1 MAVAGPSPRRV
12 AGDKPGHT
20 SRQRPSRRLQR
31 ILYRS
36 SAAVSA
42 TAPLASWI
50 AAEGEGR
57 QEALAE
63 LEIDHARLDAVLDQ
77 HQRELLTRLFVATR
91 SELQAPPERP

>member
-1 MAVAGPSPRRV
+1 M
-12 AGDKPGHT
+12 
-20 SRQRPSRRLQR
+20 
-31 ILYRS
+31 
-36 SAAVSA
+36 SA

-50 AAEGEGR
+50 AAEADEGEGR